1 MRKYQIFLSFPRFFY
16 VFLDFLRHSVE
27 KNVKYTCGVGE
38 KGGTMTTKEH
48 KKYIT
53 NMKQFANKIATSSST
68 EVKKL
73 TVNSGIYTNKGNLRK
88 PYK

>member
-1 MRKYQIFLSFPRFFY
+1 
-16 VFLDFLRHSVE
+16 
-27 KNVKYTCGVGE
+27 
-38 KGGTMTTKEH
+38 MTTKEH